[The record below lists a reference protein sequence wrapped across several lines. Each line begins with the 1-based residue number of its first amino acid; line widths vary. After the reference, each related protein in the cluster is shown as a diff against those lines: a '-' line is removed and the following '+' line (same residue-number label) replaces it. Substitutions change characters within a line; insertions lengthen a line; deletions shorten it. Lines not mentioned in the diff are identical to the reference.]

1 MKSDFFKTFIKYISI
16 GILSFVIMLN
26 FTSVSFI
33 SYADTQSDYDE
44 NNRQLDNLKK
54 EQAALSSEL
63 GELNSQLETFSDTL
77 NLITERMASKQQ
89 EIDILNQDISD
100 MENEKHKQ
108 YEAMKLRI
116 KFMYEEGDT
125 SVLETL
131 VSAKDF
137 SDLVNKAEYV
147 QNVHSYDRKMLEE
160 YVATKQQVQDLK
172 STLETEMDNLENMQA
187 EFESDK
193 ENLDATLASKQDE
206 LGSLDE
212 QLQAA
217 AEKAAEEQRRQE
229 EAQQANNNNNSSN
242 NNNSNKKP
250 SGGGGGGSNPSY
262 EGQGNTAVAQKIVQA
277 AYSQLGVPY
286 VWGGTQPGV
295 GLDCSGLVQYCHAVA
310 GISLPH
316 YSESQY
322 AGGRKVSSPEPGDI
336 CWKPGHVGIY
346 IGGGMMIEAQQTG
359 TNIMI
364 SPVRAPGYAR
374 YW

>member
-1 MKSDFFKTFIKYISI
+1 MRRPADPCVIAVTI
-16 GILSFVIMLN
+16 G
-26 FTSVSFI
+26 
-33 SYADTQSDYDE
+33 
-44 NNRQLDNLKK
+44 
-54 EQAALSSEL
+54 
-63 GELNSQLETFSDTL
+63 
-77 NLITERMASKQQ
+77 
-89 EIDILNQDISD
+89 
-100 MENEKHKQ
+100 
-108 YEAMKLRI
+108 
-116 KFMYEEGDT
+116 EEGDT
-125 SVLETL
+125 SALETL

-250 SGGGGGGSNPSY
+250 SGGGGGSNPSY

-364 SPVRAPGYAR
+364 SPVRAQGYAR